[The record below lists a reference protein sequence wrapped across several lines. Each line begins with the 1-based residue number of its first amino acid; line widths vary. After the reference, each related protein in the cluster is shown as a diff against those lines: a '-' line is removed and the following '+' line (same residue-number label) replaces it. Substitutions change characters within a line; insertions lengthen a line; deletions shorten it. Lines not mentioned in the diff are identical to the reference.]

1 MEQGLHPEGHSHP
14 TTRVRRRRA
23 NTPGL
28 PSELVA
34 VLEWYFTCVFGVHEG
49 PGVLPFY
56 CDRSQVGEF
65 AVPATELA
73 QGSDEALF
81 RLFVAL
87 SMFQGIRDVVVMK
100 RQRSLEA
107 AAVAGVASSTVVG
120 KATTQ
125 NDCPALRA
133 SPALVSECDVWKQG
147 KSIDCHR
154 FPGRPCHVKTAT
166 ATFNRMGDMGKLPTS
181 AWLQIWKD
189 GGPTLV
195 LRRALKAETNPR
207 AAARAVVREFANIHR
222 VGVKLA
228 SLFVSVLST
237 PSLAPGVAPWFPE
250 LDGHELVVVDT
261 NVARAVDL
269 LQGDQGSA
277 RTYDARQ
284 AWIREQAA
292 RIDLSLYHREVPRYS
307 PRLVQQALYSYASRS
322 NRNMRRDPCADAPCS
337 RCVAS
342 LCPFHPARRQASSAG
357 GRDPVDE

>member
-1 MEQGLHPEGHSHP
+1 MERGLRPEGHFHNA
-14 TTRVRRRRA
+14 TRVRRRRA
-23 NTPGL
+23 NPPG
-28 PSELVA
+28 PSSGLIA
-34 VLEWYFTCVFGVHEG
+34 VLEWYFTRVFGVHEG

-65 AVPATELA
+65 AVPSTDLA
-73 QGSDEALF
+73 QGTNEAVF

-100 RQRSLEA
+100 RQRSLGA
-107 AAVAGVASSTVVG
+107 AAVDGVASATVVG

-133 SPALVSECDVWKQG
+133 SPTLVSECDVWKQG
-147 KSIDCHR
+147 KRIDCHR

-189 GGPTLV
+189 GGPTIV
-195 LRRALKAETNPR
+195 LRRVLKAETNPR
-207 AAARAVVREFANIHR
+207 AAANAVVREFASVHR

-228 SLFVSVLST
+228 SLFVSALST
-237 PSLAPGVAPWFPE
+237 PSLAPGVAPWFPD
-250 LDGHELVVVDT
+250 LDGHDLVVVDT

-269 LQGDQGSA
+269 LQGNQCSA

-284 AWIREQAA
+284 TWIRDQAA

-307 PRLVQQALYSYASRS
+307 PRLVQQALYET
-322 NRNMRRDPCADAPCS
+322 APVPWTPKMC
-337 RCVAS
+337 
-342 LCPFHPARRQASSAG
+342 
-357 GRDPVDE
+357 

>member
-1 MEQGLHPEGHSHP
+1 MKRGLRPEGHFHSAP
-14 TTRVRRRRA
+14 RVRQRKTNPPRP
-23 NTPGL
+23 TW
-28 PSELVA
+28 ELVA
-34 VLEWYFTCVFGVHEG
+34 ILEWYFTRVFGVHEG
-49 PGVLPFY
+49 PGILPFY
-56 CDRSQVGEF
+56 CDRSQIGEF
-65 AVPATELA
+65 AVPAMDLA

-87 SMFQGIRDVVVMK
+87 SMFQGIRDAVVMK
-100 RQRSLEA
+100 RQRSLGAE
-107 AAVAGVASSTVVG
+107 AVAGVASAAVVG

-147 KSIDCHR
+147 KSIDCHS
-154 FPGRPCHVKTAT
+154 FPGRSCHVKIAT

-189 GGPTLV
+189 RGPTVV
-195 LRRALKAETNPR
+195 LRRALKAEANPR
-207 AAARAVVREFANIHR
+207 AAARAVVREFANVHR

-228 SLFVSVLST
+228 SLFVSALST
-237 PSLAPGVAPWFPE
+237 PSLAPGVAPWFPA

-269 LQGDQGSA
+269 LQGDQGVA

-292 RIDLSLYHREVPRYS
+292 RIDLRLYHREVPRYS
-307 PRLVQQALYSYASRS
+307 PRLVQQALYSYASNS
-322 NRNMRRDPCADAPCS
+322 NRNMRRDPCADVPCS

-342 LCPFHPARRQASSAG
+342 LCPFHRSLP
-357 GRDPVDE
+357 